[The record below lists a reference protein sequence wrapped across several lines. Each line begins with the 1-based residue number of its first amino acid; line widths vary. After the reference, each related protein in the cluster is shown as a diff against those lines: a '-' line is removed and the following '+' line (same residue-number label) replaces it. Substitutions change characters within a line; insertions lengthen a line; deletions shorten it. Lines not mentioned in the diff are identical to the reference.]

1 MKLSRFVTLTA
12 LLFALL
18 INYSCDKSD
27 KGGPPVN
34 NPPENITADVYGR
47 VTDDNNVPVQG
58 ATVKAGTAST
68 STDVNGY
75 FRFRNASLD
84 KSNGFIKVEKEGFFQ
99 GSRTFT
105 PNAGT
110 TNYVSIQLIKKIVS
124 GTFPGASGGNI
135 TVSSGGSIN
144 FPANGV
150 VNTANNSA
158 YTGNVSVYAYF
169 INPTAARFREMMP
182 GALRGINTNNQPTG
196 LKSYG
201 MMAVELFGSGGEK
214 LQLANGKSA
223 TILFPIPTTLQAQA
237 PATIPLWIFN
247 DTTGVWKQEGSATKQ
262 GSSYSGTVTHFS
274 FWNCDDPFPVVDFTV
289 TIKDPNGTPLRYGE
303 VVLKIIGDTLTV
315 NGYTDSTGKVSGPV
329 PVNKAMQMQ
338 VYNRCGLLIHTQ
350 QIGPF
355 AAATNLGTI
364 TIPGV
369 APVSLTISGSAVNC
383 SGAAVT
389 NGVLNVALNNNNYR
403 TNINN
408 GSFSI
413 VIDRCDLSPATA
425 KLQAID
431 FNATQQGPLTDLSVT
446 SGTANAGQLS
456 ACGDQINQFITY
468 TVGTLNVSLLPPDS
482 LRVSRSG
489 TMTSISGYHP
499 NQSNY
504 TYFQFPG
511 NAQPGTYAIDSIYI
525 ESPPNFTRWKKSGT
539 INITITE
546 YGAVGG
552 IIAGSFTGNV
562 FDQSNPSNVQPIVCN
577 FRVKRR

>member
-1 MKLSRFVTLTA
+1 MKLSRFVTLLALPLA
-12 LLFALL
+12 LLLY
-18 INYSCDKSD
+18 YSCEKSD
-27 KGGPPVN
+27 KGDPPK
-34 NPPENITADVYGR
+34 NPPDNITAEVYGR
-47 VTDDNNVPVQG
+47 VTDNDNVPVQG
-58 ATVKAGTAST
+58 ATVIAGTAT
-68 STDVNGY
+68 TTTDVNGY
-75 FRFRNASLD
+75 FRIRNASLH
-84 KSNGFIKVEKEGFFQ
+84 KTNGFIKVEKEGYFQ

-110 TNYVSIQLIKKIVS
+110 TNYVFIQLLKKMVS
-124 GTFPGASGGNI
+124 GTFPAASGGNI
-135 TVSSGGSIN
+135 TVTSGGSIN
-144 FPANGV
+144 FPANGI
-150 VNTANNSA
+150 VNAANNAA

-182 GALRGINTNNQPTG
+182 GALRGINSNNQAVG

-201 MMAVELFGSGGEK
+201 MMAVELTGTGGEK

-262 GSSYSGTVTHFS
+262 GSNYSGTVSHFS

-289 TIKDPNGTPLRYGE
+289 TIKDQNNTPLRYGE
-303 VVLKIIGDTLTV
+303 VVLKIIGDTLSV

-338 VYNRCGLLIHTQ
+338 VYNRCGALVHTQ

-355 AAATNLGTI
+355 AAATDLGTI

-369 APVSLTISGSAVNC
+369 VSVSLTISGSAVNC

-389 NGVLNVALNNNNYR
+389 NGVVNVALNNNNYR
-403 TNINN
+403 SNINN
-408 GSFSI
+408 GNFSI
-413 VIDRCDLSPATA
+413 VIDRCDQSPATA

-431 FNATQQGPLTDLSVT
+431 FNATQQGPLTDLAVT

-468 TVGTLNVSLLPPDS
+468 TLGTLNVSLLPPDS
-482 LRVSRSG
+482 VRAGRSG
-489 TMTSISGYHP
+489 SMTSISGYHP

-504 TYFQFPG
+504 TYFRFTG

-525 ESPPNFTRWKKSGT
+525 ETPANYTRWKKSGNF
-539 INITITE
+539 NITITE

-552 IIAGSFTGNV
+552 IIAGSFSGNV
-562 FDQSNPSNVQPIVCN
+562 FDESSPANVQPIVCN